1 MKIAAGN
8 NQWRNN
14 GNASIMAVMK
24 MNIMASENIN
34 NINNGNVNG
43 INNVNNQ

>member
-14 GNASIMAVMK
+14 GNG
-24 MNIMASENIN
+24 
-34 NINNGNVNG
+34 INNGSNENEYQWRVK
-43 INNVNNQ
+43 I